1 MINRLAVSSRTGNQT
16 NNAQATIQAFGP
28 VKMVRFTIMT
38 MLTYIRSLQATLMLL
53 GGLGVMNSV
62 SFLKRTIDNRSIL
75 KVIYNKTVNSEDR
88 DIVGLQGGLWFRNIT
103 GFHGT
108 RVNFT
113 SHTTVSKVRPSLPLF
128 SGKLT
133 VSQ

>member
-1 MINRLAVSSRTGNQT
+1 MWQTQMINRLAVSSRTGNQT

-88 DIVGLQGGLWFRNIT
+88 DIVGLQGGL
-103 GFHGT
+103 
-108 RVNFT
+108 
-113 SHTTVSKVRPSLPLF
+113 
-128 SGKLT
+128 
-133 VSQ
+133 